1 MAFREVECLHS
12 NTKEENGQKE
22 LKVVKMALQWRRRRR
37 RRWREAFLMMVARKA
52 VVMIF
57 SSAINILPQ
66 TERKLGKSDMGSKS
80 G

>member
-1 MAFREVECLHS
+1 MVRSGIGGGAEDGLWQS
-12 NTKEENGQKE
+12 TTW
-22 LKVVKMALQWRRRRR
+22 MRR

-52 VVMIF
+52 VVMMF

-66 TERKLGKSDMGSKS
+66 TERELGKSDMGSKS